1 MGLDR
6 ATLATL
12 EISPMK
18 KLYTFFLFALL
29 AVICPAQQTA
39 TGTEPSPDPRALLT
53 SAAQSYRLGEQ
64 GQHPW
69 YIKATYQHFDANGS
83 HSEDGIYEYWWAA
96 PGKYRVSWRRKSVST
111 SVWVNGDSQ
120 AVFTGSDPWYLFVPE
135 GLIGIV
141 LVHPVPTPEEI
152 EKFALSSAP
161 SPSNVTPLRCVKISP
176 KPSPDNEGYGIA
188 KTPFF
193 SELCMDPA
201 KPILRAMTAA
211 DGVTVTYKDPFLFH
225 GQYLARTISLG
236 DTHGQIWQVTIANT
250 REIEAD
256 DRALIPP
263 ATAMPL
269 EASLPKSI
277 DRSSPFKISLTD
289 GSIEKR
295 LVISE
300 KLLSETMTNYV
311 QPGLPAG
318 LDPKKYAHSKVAFRI
333 MLDRAGRVSFAQAI
347 SGPPELE
354 RSALEAL
361 TRFEF
366 RPPHATTYLQPTEF
380 EPMEVESQVTF
391 EF

>member
-1 MGLDR
+1 MK
-6 ATLATL
+6 TL
-12 EISPMK
+12 S
-18 KLYTFFLFALL
+18 TFCLFALL
-29 AVICPAQQTA
+29 TVTCPAQQTA
-39 TGTEPSPDPRALLT
+39 TGTEPSPDPSVLLT
-53 SAAQSYRLGEQ
+53 SIAQSYRLGEQ

-69 YIKATYQHFDANGS
+69 YLKATYQHYDANGIQF
-83 HSEDGIYEYWWAA
+83 EDQIYEYWWAA
-96 PGKYRVSWRRKSVST
+96 PGKYRVSWSSQIVST

-120 AVFTGSDPWYLFVPE
+120 AVFTGSNPWYLFIPE

-176 KPSPDNEGYGIA
+176 KPSPDYEGYGIA

-225 GQYLARTISLG
+225 GQYLARKISLS
-236 DTHGQIWQVTIANT
+236 DAHGRVWKVTIAKAT
-250 REIEAD
+250 DIEAND
-256 DRALIPP
+256 LSLIPP
-263 ATAMPL
+263 AKAQPL
-269 EASLPKSI
+269 EVSMSVP
-277 DRSSPFKISLTD
+277 SPRAIPIHISLTD
-289 GSIEKR
+289 GFIEKR

-333 MLDRAGRVSFAQAI
+333 MIDSAGKVSFAQAI

-366 RPPHATTYLQPTEF
+366 RPPHATYLQPTEF